1 MFKRLDTWFGG
12 QKHGE
17 RSALILATVLI
28 LTGAPVSAQP
38 TLENTVKAA
47 YLSKLAA
54 FVDWPP
60 TSFENPASPLRIC
73 VIGDDPFKSTLDR
86 AVSGLSVAGRPV
98 QVARYGAVE
107 AGMGCQVAFV
117 AGSPTQSRADALKAL
132 QGQPVLTVT
141 DQPGAQGAEGGGEQ
155 GIVSFVVRDSRVRFA
170 IDQRAAVEDHLSLS
184 GKLLSLAL
192 EVRR

>member
-1 MFKRLDTWFGG
+1 VFKSLDTWFDA
-12 QKHGE
+12 HAIGE
-17 RSALILATVLI
+17 RSALILAAVAI
-28 LTGAPVSAQP
+28 FAGVPGGPVWAQD

-60 TSFENPASPLRIC
+60 ASFESAATPLRIC
-73 VIGDDPFKSTLDR
+73 VIGDDPFKATLDR
-86 AVSGLSVAGRPV
+86 AVIGLTVAGRPV
-98 QVARYGAVE
+98 QVVRYE
-107 AGMGCQVAFV
+107 AAGTGMACQIAYVG
-117 AGSPTQSRADALKAL
+117 GSPTQSRADALKAL

-141 DQPGAQGAEGGGEQ
+141 DQPGVGEQ
-155 GIVSFVVRDSRVRFA
+155 GIVSFVVRDSRVRFE
-170 IDQRAAVEDHLSLS
+170 IDQREAVEDHLSLS